1 MAYALVMVMLV
12 TLLTASV
19 AKVRY
24 DNYKVYH
31 VVPTDQHHLTVLRDI
46 ETRIQDLSLWSD
58 VQDVNNPVHIMVPP
72 YQEEEF
78 TNLIKSFSMLH
89 KINMHNV
96 QELIDL
102 QEPVLR
108 SETSFGFEEYHSL
121 DEIYD
126 WLTDL
131 STLYPGVVTLS
142 DVGETYEGRFI
153 RAVKISHKTGNRG
166 VFIETG
172 IHACEWIGPATVLY
186 ILNELL
192 TSNNTEI
199 RDIAENFDWYID
211 RLWRKTRSEYN
222 ATCYGV
228 DPNRN
233 WDFHWGEVG
242 TSPDPCNRMYAGPGP
257 LSEVEIRGLSQYIT
271 SVAERLDI
279 YISFHSYGQLLM
291 FPYGFTE
298 DPVDNY
304 DTLSNIAEKAANSL
318 TSVHGTV
325 YKSGPIISTVFG
337 PPRVYYA
344 PDILPHWLS
353 HRTLDIIVPRSVKDP
368 SGAGIPLPTTWR
380 GALPE
385 I

>member
-1 MAYALVMVMLV
+1 MAYALAMVMLV
-12 TLLTASV
+12 ALLTAS
-19 AKVRY
+19 ATKVRY

-31 VVPTDQHHLTVLRDI
+31 VVPTNQHHLTVLRDI
-46 ETRIQDLSLWSD
+46 ETRIQDLRLWSD
-58 VQDVNNPVHIMVPP
+58 VQDVHNPVHIMVPP

-78 TNLIKSFSMLH
+78 TNLIKSFSMPH

-108 SETSFGFEEYHSL
+108 SETSFGFEEYHRL
-121 DEIYD
+121 DEIYS
-126 WLTDL
+126 WLNDL

-142 DVGETYEGRFI
+142 DVGETYEGRVI
-153 RAVKISHKTGNRG
+153 KAVKISHKTGNRG
-166 VFIETG
+166 VFIETVVNRLYVKSNMFHVG

-192 TSNNTEI
+192 TSNNTEV
-199 RDIAENFDWYID
+199 RDIADNFDWYIVPSANPDGYEYSHTTD

-242 TSPDPCNRMYAGPGP
+242 TSPDPCSRMYAGPEP

-271 SVAERLDI
+271 SVAERLDV

-291 FPYGFTE
+291 FPYGFTD

-304 DTLSNIAEKAANSL
+304 DVLYNIAEKAAKSL

-325 YKSGPIISTVFG
+325 YKFGPIISTV
-337 PPRVYYA
+337 
-344 PDILPHWLS
+344 
-353 HRTLDIIVPRSVKDP
+353 
-368 SGAGIPLPTTWR
+368 
-380 GALPE
+380 
-385 I
+385 